1 LVILIGF
8 PLRQA
13 YKNGMSF
20 KVIHP
25 KKGPPSSTPRLL
37 KGGRNYPASDRIIF
51 EEGYA
56 ELCRIDLA
64 GKEAL
69 EICGGHGEL
78 AFNLAKTFPQAR
90 VTGLDLYVSEQPA
103 KEGWLTQCP
112 NLSYVAGTAFDLSRF
127 PPNSLDLIWGQA
139 ALHHLAHSTGDLGKE
154 AMRVL
159 KPGGRLVFIFEPLGH
174 NLLVAA
180 IRAMRMSLA
189 EMVDESNL
197 FLSQIEK
204 MAAPFSLCEV
214 QVFNLLGYPMKAF
227 SDRLLGLN
235 RLVEGADA
243 FLFRYFPWLRRY
255 AANCNIILTK

>member
-1 LVILIGF
+1 MLPSLKLVHPPAAIF
-8 PLRQA
+8 PCGKELLRACAQ
-13 YKNGMSF
+13 Y
-20 KVIHP
+20 
-25 KKGPPSSTPRLL
+25 PSS
-37 KGGRNYPASDRIIF
+37 DRAIF
-51 EEGYA
+51 MAGYG

-64 GKEAL
+64 GKAAL
-69 EICGGHGEL
+69 EICGGYGEL
-78 AFNLAKTFPQAR
+78 AFRLAQAFPEAK
-90 VTGLDLYVSEQPA
+90 VTGLDLYVPELPA

-127 PPNSLDLIWGQA
+127 APDSLDLIWGQA
-139 ALHHLAHSTGDLGKE
+139 ALHHLAHSTADLGRE

-159 KPGGRLVFIFEPLGH
+159 RPGGRLVFIFEPLGH

-204 MAAPFSLCEV
+204 LAAPFSSCEV

-235 RLVEGADA
+235 RLIEEADA
-243 FLFRYFPWLRRY
+243 FLFRAFPPLRRY

>member
-1 LVILIGF
+1 MM
-8 PLRQA
+8 LRKVVLTHHLGMGALLGEKLLQA
-13 YKNGMSF
+13 CTK
-20 KVIHP
+20 
-25 KKGPPSSTPRLL
+25 
-37 KGGRNYPASDRIIF
+37 YPASDRPVF
-51 EEGYA
+51 LAGYA
-56 ELCRIDLA
+56 ELCRLDLNSKA
-64 GKEAL
+64 VL

-78 AFNLAKTFPQAR
+78 AFRLAQLFPGAQI
-90 VTGLDLYVSEQPA
+90 TGLDLYVPDQPA

-112 NLSYVAGTAFDLSRF
+112 NLSYVAGSAFDLSRF
-127 PPNSLDLIWGQA
+127 PPNALDLIWGQA
-139 ALHHLAHSTGDLGKE
+139 ALHHLAHSTGDLGRE

-174 NLLVAA
+174 NLFVAA

-204 MAAPFSLCEV
+204 LAAPFSSCEV

-227 SDRLLGLN
+227 ADRLPAIN
-235 RLVEGADA
+235 RMVEQADA
-243 FLFRYFPWLRRY
+243 FLFRAFPALRRY

>member
-1 LVILIGF
+1 MGKGLL
-8 PLRQA
+8 QA
-13 YKNGMSF
+13 CTK
-20 KVIHP
+20 
-25 KKGPPSSTPRLL
+25 
-37 KGGRNYPASDRIIF
+37 YPASDRPVF
-51 EEGYA
+51 LAGYA
-56 ELCRIDLA
+56 ELCRLDLN
-64 GKEAL
+64 GKPAL
-69 EICGGHGEL
+69 EICSGHGEL
-78 AFNLAKTFPQAR
+78 AFRLAQVFPGAEI
-90 VTGLDLYVSEQPA
+90 TGLDLYVPEQPA

-112 NLSYVAGTAFDLSRF
+112 NLSYVAGSAFDLSCF

-139 ALHHLAHSTGDLGKE
+139 ALHHLAHSTGDLGRE

-204 MAAPFSLCEV
+204 LAAPFSSCEV

-235 RLVEGADA
+235 RLIEEADA
-243 FLFRYFPWLRRY
+243 FLFRHFPWLRRY

>member
-1 LVILIGF
+1 MIIILKI
-8 PLRQA
+8 
-13 YKNGMSF
+13 
-20 KVIHP
+20 IHP
-25 KKGPPSSTPRLL
+25 EKEPHLAGSKMLQAAR
-37 KGGRNYPASDRIIF
+37 KYPASDRRIF
-51 EEGYA
+51 EEGYG

-78 AFNLAKTFPQAR
+78 AFQLAKTFPQAR
-90 VTGLDLYVSEQPA
+90 VTGLDLYVPERPA

-112 NLSYVAGTAFDLSRF
+112 NLSYVAGSAFDLSRF

-154 AMRVL
+154 ALRVL
-159 KPGGRLVFIFEPLGH
+159 QPGGRLVFIFEPLGH
-174 NLLVAA
+174 NLVVAA
-180 IRAMRMSLA
+180 VRAMRMSLA

-204 MAAPFSLCEV
+204 LAAPFSLCEV

-235 RLVEGADA
+235 RLVEEADT
-243 FLFRYFPWLRRY
+243 FLFRHFPWLRRY

>member
-1 LVILIGF
+1 MGKGLL
-8 PLRQA
+8 QA
-13 YKNGMSF
+13 CTK
-20 KVIHP
+20 
-25 KKGPPSSTPRLL
+25 
-37 KGGRNYPASDRIIF
+37 YPASDRPVF
-51 EEGYA
+51 LAGYA
-56 ELCRIDLA
+56 ELCRLDLN
-64 GKEAL
+64 GKTAL

-78 AFNLAKTFPQAR
+78 AFRLAQIFPGAEIN
-90 VTGLDLYVSEQPA
+90 GLDLYVPEQPA

-112 NLSYVAGTAFDLSRF
+112 NLAYVAGSAFDLSRF
-127 PPNSLDLIWGQA
+127 RPNSLDLIWGQA

-204 MAAPFSLCEV
+204 LAAPFSACEV

-227 SDRLLGLN
+227 ADRLPAIN
-235 RLVEGADA
+235 RLVEQADA
-243 FLFRYFPWLRRY
+243 FLFRAFPALRRY

>member
-1 LVILIGF
+1 M
-8 PLRQA
+8 LRKVVLTHPSGGGAFMGKGLLQA
-13 YKNGMSF
+13 CTK
-20 KVIHP
+20 
-25 KKGPPSSTPRLL
+25 
-37 KGGRNYPASDRIIF
+37 YPASDRPVF
-51 EEGYA
+51 LAGYA
-56 ELCRIDLA
+56 ELCRLDLN
-64 GKEAL
+64 GKTAL

-78 AFNLAKTFPQAR
+78 AFRLAQIFPGAEI
-90 VTGLDLYVSEQPA
+90 TGLDLYVPEQPA
-103 KEGWLTQCP
+103 KGGWLTQCP

-127 PPNSLDLIWGQA
+127 APDSLDLIWGQA

-174 NLLVAA
+174 NLVVAA
-180 IRAMRMSLA
+180 VRAMRMSLA

-197 FLSQIEK
+197 FLSQIER

-243 FLFRYFPWLRRY
+243 FLFRHFPWLRRY

>member
-1 LVILIGF
+1 MLL
-8 PLRQA
+8 A
-13 YKNGMSF
+13 S
-20 KVIHP
+20 
-25 KKGPPSSTPRLL
+25 KKYPPSDEAL
-37 KGGRNYPASDRIIF
+37 F
-51 EEGYA
+51 EAGYH
-56 ELCRIDLA
+56 ELCRMDLN
-64 GKEAL
+64 GKAAL
-69 EICGGHGEL
+69 EICGGFGEL
-78 AFNLAKTFPQAR
+78 AFCLAKVFPTAEI
-90 VTGLDLYVSEQPA
+90 TGLDLYVPEQPA
-103 KEGWLTQCP
+103 KGGWLTQCP
-112 NLSYVAGTAFDLSRF
+112 NLSYVAGSAFDLSRF

-139 ALHHLAHSTGDLGKE
+139 ALHHLAHSTGDLGRE

-204 MAAPFSLCEV
+204 LATPFSSCEV

-243 FLFRYFPWLRRY
+243 FLFRHFPWLRRY